1 MTHPVLADLSMTD
14 VISPHMGVFFV
25 ALAISLFSTPLLRKL
40 AIANGIVDLPDQ
52 KRKTHTEPIAYLG
65 GVALLLGWLG
75 GVLFCYL
82 YPTAADSA
90 QVPWAIIAGAVI
102 IAVTGLID
110 DVWRI
115 SPRVKIGG
123 QLLTTAALVWQSDVG
138 QTLAANLFAAARISP
153 SPLLTQA
160 SYWLGALIVVVF
172 VIGGCNSVN
181 LLDGLDG
188 LAAGVTGIAAMGF
201 LFLAAYAAIDTDH
214 ASPTDSTRIILCLA
228 LLGTIAGFLPYNFNP
243 ANIFMGDAGSMLL
256 GYLSVSTILQF
267 THVPLRGPLLV
278 IAGLIIFALPITDT
292 TLAIFRRKMRGQ
304 PILSPD
310 NQHLHHLFLRWAQR
324 FRIGRGA
331 SVKAAVLAMYALA
344 AMFAVLGCTMIVVF
358 TRWRYILAIFFAFF
372 AFIIVS
378 AYKAGHRHA
387 MQMKEDAA
395 IPGSNPGA
403 SNDTSP
409 PSASE
414 ESLR

>member
-1 MTHPVLADLSMTD
+1 MIQSLLADLSMTD
-14 VISPHMGVFFV
+14 VISPHMGVFFI
-25 ALAISLFSTPLLRKL
+25 ALTVSLLSTPLLRRL
-40 AIANGIVDLPDQ
+40 AIANGIVDRPDQ

-65 GVALLLGWLG
+65 GIAILLGWLG
-75 GVLFCYL
+75 GVLFCYVRM
-82 YPTAADSA
+82 PSSGPV
-90 QVPWAIIAGAVI
+90 QVPWAIVVGAVI

-138 QTLAANLFAAARISP
+138 QTLAADLFAAAHIPP
-153 SPLLTQA
+153 SPLVTQL
-160 SYWLGALIVVVF
+160 SYWLGATIITIFVV
-172 VIGGCNSVN
+172 GGCNSVN

-188 LAAGVTGIAAMGF
+188 LAAGVTGIAATGF
-201 LFLAAYAAIDTDH
+201 LFLAAYAATDTSQL
-214 ASPTDSTRIILCLA
+214 SPTDSTRIVLCLA

-243 ANIFMGDAGSMLL
+243 ANIFMGDAGSLLL
-256 GYLSVSTILQF
+256 GYLSISTILQF
-267 THVPLRGPLLV
+267 THVPNRGPLLV

-324 FRIGRGA
+324 FRIGKGT
-331 SVKAAVLAMYALA
+331 SVKVAVISMYLLA
-344 AMFAVLGCTMIVVF
+344 AMFAVLGCTMMVVF

-372 AFIIVS
+372 AFIVVT

-387 MQMKEDAA
+387 MQMKEDVAKAA
-395 IPGSNPGA
+395 TNPAVPDSSGGA
-403 SNDTSP
+403 EQS
-409 PSASE
+409 SE
-414 ESLR
+414 